1 MPGLGSGVTISH
13 GNVSKCE
20 MSMAS
25 LPSLP
30 PLPAPLLSIRRYQ
43 LPLLVALRALLL
55 RILPIS
61 GETRPDQARPG
72 WAPGRV
78 RSAQP
83 GAGAESADW
92 PGRQCVMVMLTC
104 PTFVI
109 HLCDN
114 WDRCF
119 HVHPQCVSNQDQRL
133 VNTVR
138 DKRRATSP
146 DRTTSSVDHHSSP
159 HCNCSLSLVWCD
171 NNHQVGIFTTSSHQ

>member
-1 MPGLGSGVTISH
+1 
-13 GNVSKCE
+13 
-20 MSMAS
+20 MSRAS
-25 LPSLP
+25 FPPLPSL
-30 PLPAPLLSIRRYQ
+30 LSPLLCSLYAVISSRSWWRSELSCSAFSPSVRRPGQ
-43 LPLLVALRALLL
+43 PM
-55 RILPIS
+55 P
-61 GETRPDQARPG
+61 GQARL
-72 WAPGRV
+72 
-78 RSAQP
+78 
-83 GAGAESADW
+83 GAGTGQVGAAGSGSETAESGLPW

-138 DKRRATSP
+138 DPRRATSP
-146 DRTTSSVDHHSSP
+146 DRTTSSVDHHTSA